1 MYCLRHESLNQ
12 KVFLIGFGEL
22 VLLNKL
28 NLIIG
33 RILLALASRDFFD
46 HRKVKKLESTKSDV
60 Y

>member
-1 MYCLRHESLNQ
+1 M
-12 KVFLIGFGEL
+12 FLIGFGEL